1 MPGTRK
7 TCTAKKR
14 DSVRPAMIG
23 PPRSTWTSRLAD
35 DRRAGG
41 DGRHDAEAPVG
52 VLVPAQHLA
61 GEGHAE
67 RAHEEEDPGDPGHLA
82 RILVRA
88 EEEDLDHVQRH
99 HRHHGVGAPEVHGAQ
114 QPAEGRHVVEV
125 EQAVVGLVRRRDVD
139 EGETD
144 AGGDLQDEE
153 GEGRAPEHVPPGR
166 AAARDL
172 MGEHGRHG
180 GSQAR
185 SLLDP
190 LAHRA
195 EKRHRGRP
203 SHLPGEGGELAPAHP
218 ELPVANLVLV
228 LVESARAADPMR
240 ASRPRSRRRRGRGT

>member
-1 MPGTRK
+1 M
-7 TCTAKKR
+7 
-14 DSVRPAMIG
+14 DE
-23 PPRSTWTSRLAD
+23 RLAD

-41 DGRHDAEAPVG
+41 DGRADAEAPVG

-67 RAHEEEDPGDPGHLA
+67 RAQEEEDPGDPGHLA
-82 RILVRA
+82 RILVGA

-114 QPAEGRHVVEV
+114 EPAEGRHVVEV
-125 EQAVVGLVRRRDVD
+125 EQAVVGLVRRWNVD

-144 AGGDLQDEE
+144 AGGDLHDEQR
-153 GEGRAPEHVPPGR
+153 EGRAPEHVPPGR

-180 GSQAR
+180 GPQAR

-195 EKRHRGRP
+195 EKRHRGVPHTCPARVGSWPPRTQSCP
-203 SHLPGEGGELAPAHP
+203 SRI
-218 ELPVANLVLV
+218 
-228 LVESARAADPMR
+228 SY
-240 ASRPRSRRRRGRGT
+240 SYS